1 MLDTNTDEI
10 WGNTVLKKYL
20 QKGLMIFAGA
30 VSLPCTVSHADSHL
44 PKPECKS
51 TDVRFQRLK
60 KFFHDTKSPIEHL
73 SAAFIVEADA
83 NHLDWRLLP
92 GLSVVESGAG
102 RAFRGN
108 NLFGWNNGDSSFHS
122 VREGI
127 HFVAER
133 LAHGRY
139 YRGKTVA
146 QKLST
151 YNPNDGYREKVQSV
165 MARISFSEGL

>member
-1 MLDTNTDEI
+1 M
-10 WGNTVLKKYL
+10 KKYL
-20 QKGLMIFAGA
+20 QKGLMMVAGA
-30 VSLPCTVSHADSHL
+30 VSLPCIVSHADNHL

-51 TDVRFQRLK
+51 TDARFQRLK
-60 KFFHDTKSPIEHL
+60 KFLHETKSPIEHL
-73 SAAFIVEADA
+73 AAVFIVEADT

-102 RAFRGN
+102 KAFRGN
-108 NLFGWNNGDSSFHS
+108 NVFGWNNGDSSFRS

-133 LAHGRY
+133 LANGRY

-146 QKLST
+146 EKLNT
-151 YNPNDGYREKVQSV
+151 YNPNEGYRQKVQQV
-165 MARISFSEGL
+165 MARISNSEGM